1 MYEYHVKEIIKIVD
15 GDTVDLVLDLG
26 FSTFVQQRL
35 RLKGIDTPELSSTN
49 ESERII
55 ANEAKGYVSV
65 WLINQKKLTVKTFKD
80 DKYGR
85 IIAEIYG
92 DDSLCLNKIL
102 IDNGYAWEY
111 DGSKPRNNDVNI
123 LLEKR
128 KINAISN

>member
-1 MYEYHVKEIIKIVD
+1 MYEYHVKEIVKIVD

-35 RLKGIDTPELSSTN
+35 RLKGIDTPEMNSSN
-49 ESERII
+49 ENERLI
-55 ANEAKGYVSV
+55 ANEAKGYVSL

-92 DDSLCLNKIL
+92 DDSFCLNKIL

-111 DGSKPRNNDVNI
+111 DGSGQRNKDLNI

-128 KINAISN
+128 NNAVCS

>member
-1 MYEYHVKEIIKIVD
+1 MYEYHVKEIVKIVD

-26 FSTFVQQRL
+26 FSTFVQQRMRL
-35 RLKGIDTPELSSTN
+35 RGIDTPELSSTN

>member
-1 MYEYHVKEIIKIVD
+1 MYEYHVKEIVKIVD

>member
-1 MYEYHVKEIIKIVD
+1 MYEYHVKEIVKIVD

-65 WLINQKKLTVKTFKD
+65 WLINQKKLAVKTFKD

-111 DGSKPRNNDVNI
+111 DGSGQRNKDLNI

-128 KINAISN
+128 NNAVCS

>member
-26 FSTFVQQRL
+26 FSTFVQQRMRL
-35 RLKGIDTPELSSTN
+35 RGIDTPELSSTN

>member
-1 MYEYHVKEIIKIVD
+1 MYEYHVKEIVKIVD

-26 FSTFVQQRL
+26 FSTFIQQRL
-35 RLKGIDTPELSSTN
+35 RLKGIDTPEMNSSN
-49 ESERII
+49 ENERLI
-55 ANEAKGYVSV
+55 ANEAKGYVNL

-92 DDSLCLNKIL
+92 DDSVCLNKIL

-111 DGSKPRNNDVNI
+111 DGSGQRNKDLNI

-128 KINAISN
+128 NNAVCS